1 MVGGFCKG
9 GMDIIVIVVLTGESV
24 GVMVTGFYDIW
35 SELGGVKL
43 KGDKMGDIKMIS

>member
-1 MVGGFCKG
+1 MVGRFCKG
-9 GMDIIVIVVLTGESV
+9 GMSVIVIVVLTGWSA
-24 GVMVTGFYDIW
+24 GAMVTGFYDIW